1 MLLLTQFGNMSD
13 IFASVPDWLIPVF
26 ILLLSVFALTVI
38 LERAAFLLRG
48 ISLLKSEDERK
59 LLNFLREKKFD
70 DAASFCRLQKHPA
83 YQVSLGIIEMR
94 KSHIDLTHIADEE
107 TLNQMQILEK
117 YLPTLGTIS
126 TVAPLL
132 GLLGTVTGMIKA
144 FKSYAMTENAQMMGG
159 IDEALI
165 TTALGLI
172 VAIPSLIMY
181 NFYVKRVNLLLDE
194 CDVLSRMVVEE
205 LKKNG

>member
-1 MLLLTQFGNMSD
+1 MSD
-13 IFASVPDWLIPVF
+13 IFVGVPDWAIPLL
-26 ILLLSVFALTVI
+26 ILLLSIFALTI
-38 LERAAFLLRG
+38 IFERGSFLLRG

-83 YQVSLGIIEMR
+83 YQVALGMIEMR
-94 KSHIDLTHIADEE
+94 KSHIDLNNLADEE
-107 TLNQMQILEK
+107 ILNQMQILEK
-117 YLPTLGTIS
+117 YLPSLGTIS
-126 TVAPLL
+126 TVAPLV

-144 FKSYAMTENAQMMGG
+144 FKSYAIAENAQMMTG

-172 VAIPSLIMY
+172 VAIPSLTMY
-181 NFYVKRVNLLLDE
+181 NVYVKRVNVILDE
-194 CDVLSRMVVEE
+194 CDVLSRMIVEE